1 MLKQWVRVKNK
12 PLKLKESKRTSKMK
26 RVRLLENKLRSNS
39 KKRKRKVNNKNPLQ
53 LRKKRY

>member
-39 KKRKRKVNNKNPLQ
+39 K
-53 LRKKRY
+53 